1 MTSTLTTSPGSQGTP
16 PTESTRT
23 SKAGLSALLKN
34 QNLLLIVVLIVIG
47 AAVTIVNPN
56 FLKIT
61 NIVSIL
67 QQVSVL
73 GILTM
78 AMAMLL
84 ISGGIDL
91 SLGMIMAL
99 SGVVISRVIT
109 DGGPVGLAVLLGL
122 VVATLAGLINGLIIS
137 RTKTMPLIITLGMSS
152 VYFGIALMVS
162 GGGFMNFDG
171 AFDSIGRTRILGVL
185 PTTLVFLFTIVI
197 LSFILLNYTRFGRR
211 VVAIGGNEEN
221 AYLSGI
227 RVNRYK
233 TLVYTIGGL
242 LAGIASIVLVSRLDS
257 IVATA
262 GTGYE
267 LAALTA
273 AVIGGVTFEGGRGS
287 ILGAFIGVLLMGVIA
302 NAMTILSVNSY
313 LQTAITGGIIVVA
326 VILSNI
332 SKMRRS

>member
-1 MTSTLTTSPGSQGTP
+1 MSTATA
-16 PTESTRT
+16 PTRSLGRF
-23 SKAGLSALLKN
+23 AKN
-34 QNLLLIVVLIVIG
+34 QNLLLLGVLVVIC
-47 AAVTIVNPN
+47 AAVALTNPS
-56 FLKIT
+56 FLKLA
-61 NIVSIL
+61 NIVSIF

-78 AMAMLL
+78 AMALLL

-109 DGGPVGLAVLLGL
+109 DGGPIWLAIALGLAA
-122 VVATLAGLINGLIIS
+122 ATVAGLINGVIVSL
-137 RTKTMPLIITLGMSS
+137 TKTMPLIITLGMAS
-152 VYFGIALMVS
+152 VYFGVALIVS
-162 GGGFMNFDG
+162 GGGFMNFSG
-171 AFDSIGRTRILGVL
+171 AFDSIGRTRIAGIF
-185 PTTLVFLFTIVI
+185 PTTLVFLFVVVI
-197 LSFILLNYTRFGRR
+197 LCFLLLNYTRFGRR
-211 VVAIGGNEEN
+211 IVAIGGNEEN

-227 RVNRYK
+227 RLNRYK
-233 TLVYTIGGL
+233 MAVYTIGGL

-267 LAALTA
+267 LSALTA

-287 ILGAFIGVLLMGVIA
+287 IGGAFIGVILMGVIA
-302 NAMTILSVNSY
+302 NAMTILSVDSY
-313 LQTAITGGIIVVA
+313 LQTAITGAIIVVA

-332 SKMRRS
+332 GRMRRG

>member
-1 MTSTLTTSPGSQGTP
+1 MSNTMITSAGPQKTRPTGATTSRSSGW
-16 PTESTRT
+16 
-23 SKAGLSALLKN
+23 LALLKN
-34 QNLLLIVVLIVIG
+34 QNVMLLVVLIAIG
-47 AAVTIVNPN
+47 TAVTIANPN
-56 FLKIT
+56 FLRIT

-78 AMAMLL
+78 AMALLL

-99 SGVVISRVIT
+99 SGIVISRFIT
-109 DGGPVGLAVLLGL
+109 DGGPIWLAVLLGL
-122 VVATLAGLINGLIIS
+122 ATATLAGLINGVIIS
-137 RTKTMPLIITLGMSS
+137 LTKTMPLIITLGMAS

-162 GGGFMNFDG
+162 GGGFMNFSG
-171 AFDSIGRTRILGVL
+171 AFDPIGRTRIGGIL
-185 PTTLVFLFTIVI
+185 PTTLVFLFVVVI
-197 LSFILLNYTRFGRR
+197 LAFILLNYTRFGRR
-211 VVAIGGNEEN
+211 IVAIGGNEEN

-233 TLVYTIGGL
+233 TVVYTIGGL
-242 LAGIASIVLVSRLDS
+242 LAGVASIVLVSRLDS

-262 GTGYE
+262 GAGYE
-267 LAALTA
+267 LSALTA

-287 ILGAFIGVLLMGVIA
+287 ITGAFIGVILMGVIA

-313 LQTAITGGIIVVA
+313 LQTAITGAIIVVA
-326 VILSNI
+326 VILSNVG
-332 SKMRRS
+332 KMRRS

>member
-1 MTSTLTTSPGSQGTP
+1 MSITTAP
-16 PTESTRT
+16 PRRLG
-23 SKAGLSALLKN
+23 GLAKN
-34 QNLLLIVVLIVIG
+34 QNLLLLGVLLIICI
-47 AAVTIVNPN
+47 AVTIVNPN
-56 FLKIT
+56 FVKLT
-61 NIVSIL
+61 NIVSIF

-78 AMAMLL
+78 AMALLL

-109 DGGPVGLAVLLGL
+109 DGGPVWLAILLGL
-122 VVATLAGLINGLIIS
+122 ATATAAGLLNGLIVS
-137 RTKTMPLIITLGMSS
+137 LTKTMPLIITLGMAS
-152 VYFGIALMVS
+152 VYFGIALIVS
-162 GGGFMNFDG
+162 GGAFMNFSG
-171 AFDSIGRTRILGVL
+171 AFDSIGRTRIAGIF
-185 PTTLVFLFTIVI
+185 PTTLVFLFVVVI
-197 LSFILLNYTRFGRR
+197 LSFLLLNYTRFGRR
-211 VVAIGGNEEN
+211 IVAIGGNEEN

-227 RVNRYK
+227 RLNRYK
-233 TLVYTIGGL
+233 TAVYTIGGL

-267 LAALTA
+267 LSALTA

-287 ILGAFIGVLLMGVIA
+287 IVGAFIGVILMGVIA
-302 NAMTILSVNSY
+302 NAMTILSVDSY

-332 SKMRRS
+332 GKMRRG

>member
-1 MTSTLTTSPGSQGTP
+1 MSITTAP
-16 PTESTRT
+16 PRRLGRL
-23 SKAGLSALLKN
+23 AKN
-34 QNLLLIVVLIVIG
+34 QNLLLLGVLLVICT
-47 AAVTIVNPN
+47 AVTIVNPS
-56 FLKIT
+56 FVKLT
-61 NIVSIL
+61 NIVSIF

-78 AMAMLL
+78 AMALLL

-91 SLGMIMAL
+91 SIGMIMAL

-109 DGGPVGLAVLLGL
+109 DGGPIWLAILLG
-122 VVATLAGLINGLIIS
+122 VGTATAAGMLNGVIIS
-137 RTKTMPLIITLGMSS
+137 LTKTMPLIITLGMAS
-152 VYFGIALMVS
+152 VYFGIALIVS
-162 GGGFMNFDG
+162 GGGFMNFSG
-171 AFDSIGRTRILGVL
+171 AFDSIGRTRIAGIF
-185 PTTLVFLFTIVI
+185 PTTLIFLFVVVI
-197 LSFILLNYTRFGRR
+197 LSFLLLNYTRFGRR
-211 VVAIGGNEEN
+211 IVAIGGNEEN

-227 RVNRYK
+227 RLNRYK
-233 TLVYTIGGL
+233 TAVYTIGGL

-267 LAALTA
+267 LSALTA

-287 ILGAFIGVLLMGVIA
+287 IVGAFIGVILMGVIA
-302 NAMTILSVNSY
+302 NAMTILSVDSY

-332 SKMRRS
+332 GKMRRG

>member
-1 MTSTLTTSPGSQGTP
+1 MSTATA
-16 PTESTRT
+16 PTRSLGRF
-23 SKAGLSALLKN
+23 AKN
-34 QNLLLIVVLIVIG
+34 QNLLLLGVLVVIC
-47 AAVTIVNPN
+47 AAVTLANPN
-56 FLKIT
+56 FLKLA
-61 NIVSIL
+61 NIVSIF

-78 AMAMLL
+78 AMALLL

-109 DGGPVGLAVLLGL
+109 DGGPVWLAIALGL
-122 VVATLAGLINGLIIS
+122 VTATVAGMINGVIVSL
-137 RTKTMPLIITLGMSS
+137 TKTMPLIITLGMAS
-152 VYFGIALMVS
+152 VYFGVALIVS
-162 GGGFMNFDG
+162 GGGFMNFSG
-171 AFDSIGRTRILGVL
+171 AFDSIGRTRIAGIF
-185 PTTLVFLFTIVI
+185 PTTLVFLFVVVI
-197 LSFILLNYTRFGRR
+197 ACFLLLNYTRFGRR
-211 VVAIGGNEEN
+211 IVAIGGNEEN

-227 RVNRYK
+227 RLNRYK
-233 TLVYTIGGL
+233 TAVYTIGGL

-267 LAALTA
+267 LSALTA

-287 ILGAFIGVLLMGVIA
+287 IGGAFIGVILMGVIA
-302 NAMTILSVNSY
+302 NAMTILSVDSY
-313 LQTAITGGIIVVA
+313 LQTAITGAIIVVA

-332 SKMRRS
+332 GRMRRG

>member
-1 MTSTLTTSPGSQGTP
+1 MSITTAP
-16 PTESTRT
+16 PRRLGRL
-23 SKAGLSALLKN
+23 AKN
-34 QNLLLIVVLIVIG
+34 QNLLLLGVLLVICIG
-47 AAVTIVNPN
+47 VTIVNPS
-56 FLKIT
+56 FVKLT
-61 NIVSIL
+61 NIVSIF

-78 AMAMLL
+78 AMALLL

-91 SLGMIMAL
+91 SIGMIMAL

-109 DGGPVGLAVLLGL
+109 DGGPIWLAILLG
-122 VVATLAGLINGLIIS
+122 VATATAAGTLNGVIVSL
-137 RTKTMPLIITLGMSS
+137 TKTMPLIITLGMAS
-152 VYFGIALMVS
+152 VYFGIALIVS
-162 GGGFMNFDG
+162 GGGFMNFSG
-171 AFDSIGRTRILGVL
+171 AFDSIGRTRIAGIF
-185 PTTLVFLFTIVI
+185 PTTLIFLFVVVI
-197 LSFILLNYTRFGRR
+197 LSFLLLNYTRFGRR
-211 VVAIGGNEEN
+211 IVAIGGNEEN

-227 RVNRYK
+227 RLNRYK
-233 TLVYTIGGL
+233 TAVYAIGGL

-267 LAALTA
+267 LSALTA

-287 ILGAFIGVLLMGVIA
+287 IVGAFIGVMLMGVIA
-302 NAMTILSVNSY
+302 NAMTILSVDSY

-332 SKMRRS
+332 GKMRRG